1 MVHEWVNIRFNQR
14 HFICICRGNIR
25 VANGKNSCCCVAEK
39 IVNSGEDNKQV
50 YELIHLVLL
59 NAHIRIDFRQC
70 SAQSLNQQ

>member
-1 MVHEWVNIRFNQR
+1 MVHELVNIRSSQR
-14 HFICICRGNIR
+14 HFISICMGKIR

-59 NAHIRIDFRQC
+59 NAHLSIGEKI
-70 SAQSLNQQ
+70 SYASLKVRH